1 MIELLHYIISHIV
14 DDPDSTRITEEED
27 GDTIVFNLELPE
39 EIRGVVIGKNGMNIK
54 AIRNLVSIIARREN
68 KKVILKIQD

>member
-68 KKVILKIQD
+68 K